1 MHFVSAGENKVEAE
15 TTDETELKK
24 RLGGWR
30 EGEEE
35 TGLFDASSLSHPRN
49 AEKLIAKS
57 EIHLG

>member
-15 TTDETELKK
+15 TRDETELK

-49 AEKLIAKS
+49 AEKLTAKS

>member
-1 MHFVSAGENKVEAE
+1 MEAE
-15 TTDETELKK
+15 TTDETKLKK
-24 RLGGWR
+24 RLGGRR

-49 AEKLIAKS
+49 AQKPTAES